1 MILKLYKALLI
12 NVGLWPRRLC
22 KCGMQ
27 DQQHWYTKG
36 IMKERIAIKEIFNV
50 SKAALMRHAAKEDI
64 ADHVADAVAK

>member
-1 MILKLYKALLI
+1 
-12 NVGLWPRRLC
+12 
-22 KCGMQ
+22 MQ